1 MFALFQEKSN
11 MNPLITE
18 VRSSLPYTDLT
29 AKGDDI
35 SRVKFQVGIVPST
48 KTVSTSFIYY
58 SFRSHFNNFWEFY
71 SSPPPPRPLLLPF
84 QSSLNSQDNLM
95 RNMSTLLSLSCKA
108 INFCNPSLAIKE
120 GQYILHIV

>member
-1 MFALFQEKSN
+1 
-11 MNPLITE
+11 MNPPITE

-58 SFRSHFNNFWEFY
+58 SFRSDFNNTT
-71 SSPPPPRPLLLPF
+71 PPPLLLLSF
-84 QSSLNSQDNLM
+84 QSSLNRLPHAQYEHISII
-95 RNMSTLLSLSCKA
+95 TL
-108 INFCNPSLAIKE
+108 
-120 GQYILHIV
+120 

>member
-1 MFALFQEKSN
+1 

-18 VRSSLPYTDLT
+18 VRSSLPCTDLT
-29 AKGDDI
+29 AIGNDI

-71 SSPPPPRPLLLPF
+71 PSPSPPPPLLLCPS
-84 QSSLNSQDNLM
+84 QSSLNGLPHAQYEY
-95 RNMSTLLSLSCKA
+95 
-108 INFCNPSLAIKE
+108 IIIIK
-120 GQYILHIV
+120 L

>member
-58 SFRSHFNNFWEFY
+58 SFRSHFNNTT
-71 SSPPPPRPLLLPF
+71 PPPHFSCLFKAALI
-84 QSSLNSQDNLM
+84 DYLM
-95 RNMSTLLSLSCKA
+95 RNMSTLVSLSCKA

>member
-1 MFALFQEKSN
+1 

-58 SFRSHFNNFWEFY
+58 SFRSHFNNTT
-71 SSPPPPRPLLLPF
+71 PPFSCLFKAALI
-84 QSSLNSQDNLM
+84 DYLM
-95 RNMSTLLSLSCKA
+95 RNMSTLVSLSCKA

>member
-58 SFRSHFNNFWEFY
+58 SFRSHFNNTT
-71 SSPPPPRPLLLPF
+71 PPPLLLSF
-84 QSSLNSQDNLM
+84 QSSLNRLPHAQYEHIS
-95 RNMSTLLSLSCKA
+95 
-108 INFCNPSLAIKE
+108 IIK
-120 GQYILHIV
+120 L